1 MKLRIVALISML
13 ILIVVLFSGCSS
25 EKSETIQS
33 ESVVET
39 HIESAGNYYLFRTQY
54 VQEYFNF
61 LENFDENKYEI
72 VDIST
77 SMNSGGY
84 GSGEFYIVTYKVK

>member
-1 MKLRIVALISML
+1 MKIRIVALFSML
-13 ILIVVLFSGCSS
+13 VLIVVLCSGCSS
-25 EKSETIQS
+25 EKSEIIQS

-39 HIESAGNYYLFRTQY
+39 YIESTGNYYLFRTQY

-61 LENFDENKYEI
+61 LENFDENKYEL

-77 SMNSGGY
+77 SLYTGGY
-84 GSGEFYIVTYKVK
+84 GSGEFYIVTYKAK

>member
-1 MKLRIVALISML
+1 MKIRIVALISML
-13 ILIVVLFSGCSS
+13 VLIVLLCSGCSN
-25 EKSETIQS
+25 EKSEIIQS
-33 ESVVET
+33 ETVVET
-39 HIESAGNYYLFRTQY
+39 RIESAGNYYLFRTEY

-61 LENFDENKYEI
+61 LENFDENQYEL

-77 SMNSGGY
+77 SMFTGGY

>member
-1 MKLRIVALISML
+1 MKIRIVLLFSML
-13 ILIVVLFSGCSS
+13 VLIVLLCSGCSV
-25 EKSETIQS
+25 EKSEIIQS
-33 ESVVET
+33 KSVVET
-39 HIESAGNYYLFRTQY
+39 RIESAGNYYLFRTLF
-54 VQEYFNF
+54 VEEYFDF

>member
-1 MKLRIVALISML
+1 MKFRIVALFSML
-13 ILIVVLFSGCSS
+13 VLIVVLCSGCSG
-25 EKSETIQS
+25 EKSEIIQS

-39 HIESAGNYYLFRTQY
+39 RVETAGNYYLFKTQY
-54 VQEYFNF
+54 IQEYFKF
-61 LENFDENKYEI
+61 LENFDENIYEI

-77 SMNSGGY
+77 SMYTGGY